1 MRFLIT
7 GATGFVGRHLVGA
20 LQGAGH
26 ESVVLAR
33 DPEKAAKV
41 LPGVRAVSWNG
52 KIGLPPEEAF
62 PGVDVVVN
70 LIGESVAGRWTDKR
84 RLAVRDSRVLPTR
97 ALVERMGAL
106 ATRPRVLISMSGS
119 AVYGDRGDEI
129 LTESSRIGTTE
140 GFLVKLSDE
149 WEAAARGAE
158 ALGMRVVIL
167 RAGVVLGRDGGI
179 LSKLLFPFRM
189 GLGARLGPG
198 TQYFPWVHLADAVG
212 IVLHAAAR
220 EDLAGPLNL
229 VAPEPVTNAEFT
241 ASLAAAL
248 GKSARLAVPAFAL
261 KLALGDMAEEMLL
274 AGQRMSP
281 ARVLQSGYEF
291 RFPMLRETL
300 RDILR
305 P

>member
-1 MRFLIT
+1 
-7 GATGFVGRHLVGA
+7 
-20 LQGAGH
+20 
-26 ESVVLAR
+26 
-33 DPEKAAKV
+33 
-41 LPGVRAVSWNG
+41 
-52 KIGLPPEEAF
+52 
-62 PGVDVVVN
+62 
-70 LIGESVAGRWTDKR
+70 
-84 RLAVRDSRVLPTR
+84 
-97 ALVERMGAL
+97 
-106 ATRPRVLISMSGS
+106 
-119 AVYGDRGDEI
+119 
-129 LTESSRIGTTE
+129 
-140 GFLVKLSDE
+140 
-149 WEAAARGAE
+149 
-158 ALGMRVVIL
+158 MRVVIL